1 MGIEFIDLFEEWA
14 GSYDD
19 SVAGKDPQ
27 YAAVFLHYDKILK
40 EVTKYTIGSVL
51 EFGVGTGNLTRK
63 LMEKGSTVFGVEP
76 SEAMREIAAKKLP
89 KLLLH
94 EGNFLDFPDFVS
106 PIDSIVSTYA
116 FHHLTDTEKDT
127 AIAKF
132 AELLTTNGKVIFA
145 DTMFESASAKEDIIE
160 NAAKKGYTDLI
171 ADLNREYYPTIGTL
185 KELFEKNQFSVTFKK
200 MNDFVWLLVA
210 ERK

>member
-1 MGIEFIDLFEEWA
+1 
-14 GSYDD
+14 
-19 SVAGKDPQ
+19 
-27 YAAVFLHYDKILK
+27 
-40 EVTKYTIGSVL
+40 
-51 EFGVGTGNLTRK
+51 
-63 LMEKGSTVFGVEP
+63 MEKGSTVFGVEP

>member
-145 DTMFESASAKEDIIE
+145 DTMFESASAKEDIIK

-185 KELFEKNQFSVTFKK
+185 KELFEKNQFSVTFEK
-200 MNDFVWLLVA
+200 MNDFVWLLGA

>member
-132 AELLTTNGKVIFA
+132 ADLLTTNGKVIFA
-145 DTMFESASAKEDIIE
+145 DTMFESASAKENIIE

-185 KELFEKNQFSVTFKK
+185 KELFEKNQFSVTFEK